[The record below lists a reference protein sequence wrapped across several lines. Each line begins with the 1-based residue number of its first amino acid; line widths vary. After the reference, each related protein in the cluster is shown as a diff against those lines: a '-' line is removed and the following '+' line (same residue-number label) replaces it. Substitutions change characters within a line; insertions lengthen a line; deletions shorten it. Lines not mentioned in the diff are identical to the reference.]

1 MIHCNF
7 CIQKFHRLGHRDEL
21 DATSNLKPFACNV
34 VFMIWGL
41 RRFHSL
47 PSGFMRFHYAT
58 ITRFRSLLTT
68 GTQSKPLQYAHRRSD
83 SRKILAEQSLPFLKQ
98 FGSFTKVCC
107 FIVFAVRHSAGQG
120 VRGAGRLLHEASQTT
135 QTVTHSCFGS
145 CMFFGGSSTTFS
157 VRTSFLV
164 CVRRF
169 TFGFC
174 GLFGTPSSVRHMLL
188 HEVPG
193 SC

>member
-1 MIHCNF
+1 MNLCINCN
-7 CIQKFHRLGHRDEL
+7 
-21 DATSNLKPFACNV
+21 ATCKPFACNV

-47 PSGFMRFHYAT
+47 PCGFMRFHFST
-58 ITRFRSLLTT
+58 INRFRSLLTT
-68 GTQSKPLQYAHRRSD
+68 GAQSKPLQYAHRRSD
-83 SRKILAEQSLPFLKQ
+83 SRKILAEAVVAIPQSFRKLN
-98 FGSFTKVCC
+98 VCILFHC
-107 FIVFAVRHSAGQG
+107 FRGPALRRSR
-120 VRGAGRLLHEASQTT
+120 VRGVGRLLHEASQTT
-135 QTVTHSCFGS
+135 QTVIHSCFGS
-145 CMFFGGSSTTFS
+145 CMFFGGSSTTLF

-169 TFGFC
+169 TFEFC
-174 GLFGTPSSVRHMLL
+174 GLFSTPSSVRHMLL